1 MLGDRIKEL
10 RLAQNLTQVQ
20 LADKLGVS
28 KQTVSNWE
36 NGNIPPS
43 IDMLLSVIEYF
54 HCSADYLLG
63 LDGLRTIRV
72 DGLTIE
78 QASHLQ
84 ALVQDL
90 KKNNQ

>member
-10 RLAQNLTQVQ
+10 RNAQNLTQVQ

-43 IDMLLSVIEYF
+43 IDMLLVLTNYF
-54 HCSADYLLG
+54 HCTADFLLG
-63 LDGLRTIRV
+63 LDELRTLNV
-72 DGLTIE
+72 DGLSVE
-78 QASHLQ
+78 QISHLQ
-84 ALVQDL
+84 SLVQDL
-90 KKNNQ
+90 KKINK